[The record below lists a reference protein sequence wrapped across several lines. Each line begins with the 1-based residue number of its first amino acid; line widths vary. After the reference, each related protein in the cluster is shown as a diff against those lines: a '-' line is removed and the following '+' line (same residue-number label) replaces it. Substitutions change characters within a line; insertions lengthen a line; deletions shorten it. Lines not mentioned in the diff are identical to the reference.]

1 MLTKLPFLQKPMT
14 IRSATTEDRLDLA
27 NLIHYETHVHRHLDW
42 RTPLDWLGAEPY
54 LILQQRNEILAAL
67 ACPPEPPEVAW
78 VRLFA
83 VATQINPERAW
94 DLIWPDTFQLLSQI
108 RDFNCVAAIPLSSWF
123 ADLLQKKGFHRLTDV
138 VMLEWDE
145 ETPISEHH
153 PGSWIIRPMNYDE
166 LNVVELVDAQAFEP
180 LWQNTYTCL
189 QMAYQQ
195 AAWATVAELD
205 GQMVAYQISTATSLG
220 GHLARLAVIPECRG
234 MGIGAALLR
243 DLLLQ
248 FKQRGAYKVTVNTQ
262 KNNDASLAL
271 YQKSGF
277 HLTGERY
284 PVFVY
289 PTNAVSAV

>member
-14 IRSATTEDRLDLA
+14 IRAATVTDRLELA
-27 NLIHYETHVHRHLDW
+27 NLIHYEPHVHRHLDW
-42 RTPLDWLGAEPY
+42 RTPLEWLGAEPY
-54 LILQQRNEILAAL
+54 LILQQKKEILAAL
-67 ACPPEPPEVAW
+67 ACPPEPPQVAW

-83 VATQINPERAW
+83 VASHINPERAW
-94 DLIWPDTFQLLSQI
+94 ELIWPDALNQLTQFGGVKHI
-108 RDFNCVAAIPLSSWF
+108 AAIPLSPWF
-123 ADLLQKKGFHRLTDV
+123 GNLLQKEGFQTVTDV

-145 ETPISEHH
+145 ETPIPDPH

-166 LNVVELVDAQAFEP
+166 LDAVELVDEQAFSP
-180 LWQNTYTCL
+180 LWQNTISCL

-220 GHLARLAVIPECRG
+220 GHLARLAVIPDCRG
-234 MGIGAALLR
+234 LGIGAALLR

-262 KNNDASLAL
+262 KDNDASLAL

-277 HLTGERY
+277 HLTGEGY
-284 PVFVY
+284 PVYDY
-289 PTNAVSAV
+289 PLSKPAG